1 MLMCDVGG
9 HEPCTR
15 REVPQY
21 PIGRE
26 ERGYNTAPG
35 SSACYGVQQA
45 SKEDDMAQSIRDVMT
60 AHPVALP
67 ATASVVDAARAMRD
81 ADIGNVIVVENDRV
95 CGIVTDRDITVR
107 GVAEGRDIS
116 RLKLED
122 VCSRVL
128 TTLSPT
134 DSIDDAIQLMR
145 QKAIRRLPV
154 IEGGKPVGIVSL
166 GDLALTQDPHSTL
179 SNISV
184 APANR

>member
-1 MLMCDVGG
+1 
-9 HEPCTR
+9 
-15 REVPQY
+15 
-21 PIGRE
+21 
-26 ERGYNTAPG
+26 
-35 SSACYGVQQA
+35 
-45 SKEDDMAQSIRDVMT
+45 MAQNIRDVMT

-67 ATASVVDAARAMRD
+67 ATSSVVDAARAMRD
-81 ADIGNVIVVENDRV
+81 SNIGDVIVVDDSRV

-122 VCSRVL
+122 ICSRVL

-134 DSIDDAIQLMR
+134 DSVDDAVRLMR
-145 QKAIRRLPV
+145 EKAIRRLPV

-166 GDLALTQDPHSTL
+166 GDLAVTQDPHSAL
-179 SNISV
+179 GNISA